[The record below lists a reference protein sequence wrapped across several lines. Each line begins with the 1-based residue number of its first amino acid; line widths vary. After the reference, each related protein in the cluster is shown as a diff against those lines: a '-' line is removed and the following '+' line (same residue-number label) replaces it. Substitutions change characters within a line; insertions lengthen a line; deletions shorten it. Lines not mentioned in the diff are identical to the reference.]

1 MRQGW
6 DLPLE
11 WFLEPN
17 EKEKNKIKKFCIRC
31 DAQSGSLPEGGFF
44 VFRV

>member
-6 DLPLE
+6 DFPLE

-17 EKEKNKIKKFCIRC
+17 EKETNKFKKFCIRHH
-31 DAQSGSLPEGGFF
+31 AQGGGLPEGGFF